1 MNVNIEKILPVTEV
15 RDSLNKII
23 DEVESSDEL
32 YVVTKNGKPSAIIV
46 GVHHLEKL
54 TGIKH
59 DQLMPESDF
68 PSGGSGASAQPATTS
83 TDDMAATATASAT
96 PAASPADQSDTD
108 LTPAATPIAQSIT
121 PTPANSFSTPPVET
135 PVQPVSDSAVE
146 DLFSDEASA
155 PSVPDQ
161 ANEPAPLSQSGAGT
175 PAPSANNA
183 LPDNQPA
190 GGTTMDNNISSV
202 LPPLDTPPTMPA
214 NVPSDS
220 QAVNTAP
227 IAGSQANP
235 ITSMPNQTP
244 PAGQNQPQI

>member
-68 PSGGSGASAQPATTS
+68 PTGVSGASVVQSSTN
-83 TDDMAATATASAT
+83 TDDTA
-96 PAASPADQSDTD
+96 AASTTPSAIPADQLDTI
-108 LTPAATPIAQSIT
+108 TPA
-121 PTPANSFSTPPVET
+121 TPPVSSQEPISSPEPANPLPTPPAET
-135 PVQPVSDSAVE
+135 PERPVSDSAVE

-155 PSVPDQ
+155 PSAPDQ
-161 ANEPAPLSQSGAGT
+161 TSESAPLNQPVVET
-175 PAPSANNA
+175 PAPVA
-183 LPDNQPA
+183 DNGVASSQPA
-190 GGTTMDNNISSV
+190 TPIATDSGAPVSISPLQTPAV
-202 LPPLDTPPTMPA
+202 LPETPIDTPAINPSPSSGSQINPTGTMP
-214 NVPSDS
+214 S
-220 QAVNTAP
+220 Q
-227 IAGSQANP
+227 I
-235 ITSMPNQTP
+235 P
-244 PAGQNQPQI
+244 PANQNQPQI